1 MCVATKIYSII
12 TVLLRKAG
20 NIKWTMNSPNH
31 IGDVHEANRES
42 VTSQKLPFLE
52 SCGSTF
58 ILRSESCHFVI
69 QECNPQNQ
77 ISRRAWDVACV
88 CHEPIELTEDEALS
102 VVSDFGDV
110 SMVPK

>member
-1 MCVATKIYSII
+1 MQYQKCLAPQGDMCVATKIYSII
-12 TVLLRKAG
+12 PVLLRKAG

-42 VTSQKLPFLE
+42 TTSQKLSFLE
-52 SCGSTF
+52 SWGSTF

-77 ISRRAWDVACV
+77 IKSYQADVLGTKHV
-88 CHEPIELTEDEALS
+88 CA
-102 VVSDFGDV
+102 VSQ
-110 SMVPK
+110 SN